1 MRDMP
6 MQRCQFCTA
15 QPLQEVAIARWTTDP
30 DDVERD
36 TVWFC
41 GKHLQ
46 RVKKAGN
53 RGFEHK
59 GVHYKIGFW

>member
-1 MRDMP
+1 MAELPKDP
-6 MQRCQFCTA
+6 TGDA
-15 QPLQEVAIARWTTDP
+15 DP
-30 DDVERD
+30 DEVERQ

-41 GKHLQ
+41 AKHLQ

-59 GVHYKIGFW
+59 GIHYKVGFW